1 MDASVFEG
9 DAHLEQL
16 MTYFDTVV
24 ASKNLGQHLQD
35 VFGDDDKM
43 DKAIFHYVLD
53 GASIPASKAPLNLIP
68 VDSMEEFWLPL
79 NKFNF
84 GPDSKNGFYPSNQQ
98 YAAHF
103 GEFLLRGYKPAMGT
117 IDCKFPFRDSTRAI
131 KDGSVGI
138 VDGFTKVLIMLA
150 IVGFLV
156 ELEVNRDDL
165 NGTRLGE
172 SLKSFAA
179 IRCTYQH
186 YDNPSHHFLL
196 SLKLGYV
203 TAEKISPSPIS
214 MLADIQQAIN
224 IERKMNKS
232 NKALKDIMARVV
244 SDYNKMVSIKRHKI
258 DGARRNLIYNL
269 LRLPQAC
276 LDLLHKHYDGY
287 RHEQSGLPHD
297 VLTHDFFVPGSTTR
311 KDCDIYK
318 GKELFSTILTTSPE
332 TCATYFK
339 RAIEDFCR
347 RAGQSATV
355 KKKKQSQISEDE
367 HFLLHDVC
375 CLWLWVKQKMAESF
389 TVTEVEKHQE
399 LFDKG
404 HLDSDLSAILK
415 SGEPPVFE
423 RIPFILE
430 AQGKM
435 MIDYVAS
442 HQDRSKNALLKS
454 IEATYLAW
462 VEDLRA
468 DEAQFVSDRILM
480 EKEGQKTRN
489 RLIKQLEDCHNRA
502 WEAVAEFMGQ
512 NLAVF
517 AGKVAEGESTV
528 MPKSRSWLRE
538 TIQENANS
546 QDDHSICLWMNCT
559 TIGILGAHHK
569 NFIYNYVANV
579 LADYP
584 LNGICF
590 LVFPNRAG
598 MQDVTSRKR
607 PKAEEDDPDVKGGD
621 DSDEDEHGL
630 KKEEP
635 KDDDSK
641 EAEAVEVRD
650 IRYAIEKEF
659 AMKERNLRVRNLT
672 WIFDPDTVYGKRDGV
687 VTGLAIVNR
696 DSRNLFR
703 STRGFKTGTVHQVK
717 MHPRS
722 QMFKPEQAS
731 PGRLPHLGRAFTDVQ
746 ELKQVAAGTH
756 FIKATL
762 GAFGIPTSKLT
773 LLVDLFGYDAFPAL
787 TCIEAS
793 GSDLAT
799 RVGNQL
805 YELGRAGSIK
815 IPSFPDFTPHLE
827 GLKAGAIT
835 ERTQPFKV
843 TAVRGNNLMVLDSFA
858 KRTAG
863 SAEDDD
869 AERPAKKLKL
879 ETCSELDVSKIPN
892 VQTLQINNTCDLIV
906 GGDTMEKVYLSSRSK
921 NQFLDKRELFSMGP
935 GEWRDGQEAA
945 EVLQDVEGRWF
956 SFNVNKQSLIILEK
970 KSLPQHLMEM
980 ESLEMA
986 ISLQALMVDMQDLGE
1001 VKVDVSHHTFNETM
1015 GDWVNSKQLV
1025 FVMDEFVAP
1034 DSGKKGK
1041 EKKSKKKPDLQEL
1054 WLGLVCLCHEVVQVG
1069 LHCLAMQDRLQC

>member
-1 MDASVFEG
+1 
-9 DAHLEQL
+9 
-16 MTYFDTVV
+16 
-24 ASKNLGQHLQD
+24 
-35 VFGDDDKM
+35 
-43 DKAIFHYVLD
+43 
-53 GASIPASKAPLNLIP
+53 
-68 VDSMEEFWLPL
+68 
-79 NKFNF
+79 
-84 GPDSKNGFYPSNQQ
+84 
-98 YAAHF
+98 
-103 GEFLLRGYKPAMGT
+103 
-117 IDCKFPFRDSTRAI
+117 
-131 KDGSVGI
+131 
-138 VDGFTKVLIMLA
+138 
-150 IVGFLV
+150 
-156 ELEVNRDDL
+156 
-165 NGTRLGE
+165 
-172 SLKSFAA
+172 
-179 IRCTYQH
+179 
-186 YDNPSHHFLL
+186 
-196 SLKLGYV
+196 
-203 TAEKISPSPIS
+203 
-214 MLADIQQAIN
+214 
-224 IERKMNKS
+224 
-232 NKALKDIMARVV
+232 
-244 SDYNKMVSIKRHKI
+244 
-258 DGARRNLIYNL
+258 
-269 LRLPQAC
+269 
-276 LDLLHKHYDGY
+276 
-287 RHEQSGLPHD
+287 
-297 VLTHDFFVPGSTTR
+297 
-311 KDCDIYK
+311 
-318 GKELFSTILTTSPE
+318 
-332 TCATYFK
+332 
-339 RAIEDFCR
+339 
-347 RAGQSATV
+347 
-355 KKKKQSQISEDE
+355 
-367 HFLLHDVC
+367 
-375 CLWLWVKQKMAESF
+375 
-389 TVTEVEKHQE
+389 
-399 LFDKG
+399 
-404 HLDSDLSAILK
+404 
-415 SGEPPVFE
+415 
-423 RIPFILE
+423 
-430 AQGKM
+430 
-435 MIDYVAS
+435 
-442 HQDRSKNALLKS
+442 
-454 IEATYLAW
+454 
-462 VEDLRA
+462 
-468 DEAQFVSDRILM
+468 
-480 EKEGQKTRN
+480 
-489 RLIKQLEDCHNRA
+489 
-502 WEAVAEFMGQ
+502 MGQ
-512 NLAVF
+512 NL
-517 AGKVAEGESTV
+517 S
-528 MPKSRSWLRE
+528 
-538 TIQENANS
+538 
-546 QDDHSICLWMNCT
+546 
-559 TIGILGAHHK
+559 
-569 NFIYNYVANV
+569 
-579 LADYP
+579 P
-584 LNGICF
+584 LN
-590 LVFPNRAG
+590 
-598 MQDVTSRKR
+598 TSFARKR

-787 TCIEAS
+787 TCIEEMAEGRHCQCATICLEAS

-858 KRTAG
+858 KRWLTTESTQERAQAIIESHNAEYNVEGDFVLVDRTAG

-892 VQTLQINNTCDLIV
+892 VQTLQINNTCDLIA